1 MQFQWKTVVSS
12 RVENLVTTKK
22 RSLWNR
28 NNLLVT
34 LFISSNPSPI
44 FFLFLLLSPSL
55 PFHSSST
62 MITANAARNIV
73 GIIGINISLSLPR
86 FVCICG
92 HHFSIAGSSDFVV
105 GCVKMAVPLCTS
117 PSHDFSS
124 SYI

>member
-34 LFISSNPSPI
+34 LFFSSNPSPI
-44 FFLFLLLSPSL
+44 FFLFLLLSLSL

-92 HHFSIAGSSDFVV
+92 HHVSIAGSLDLVV
-105 GCVKMAVPLCTS
+105 GGVKMAVPLCTS
-117 PSHDFSS
+117 PSHDFSI